1 MQFSTLIDDLAVRGW
16 SVQRAFIPGHDS
28 LRLAEECRRR
38 EAEGV
43 MVPAAIGRGGSQ
55 AVHEGIR
62 SDRILWLEPG
72 QSAASDLY
80 LQLMDALREQ
90 LNRELYLGLEEFEC
104 HFAFYP
110 PGAFYKTHLDRFRDD
125 DSRSVTAVLYLNPNW
140 QPDHGG
146 ALRLYLADG
155 ESLDVA
161 PEAGTLVVFMAGEFP
176 HEVLPTQ
183 VDRLSVTGWFRRRA
197 ALPLSA

>member
-1 MQFSTLIDDLAVRGW
+1 MQFSSIIDDLAERGW
-16 SVQRAFIPGHDS
+16 SVQRAFLPSHET

-38 EAEGV
+38 EAEGA
-43 MVPAAIGRGGSQ
+43 MVPAAVGRGEGQ
-55 AVHEGIR
+55 LVHEGIR
-62 SDRILWLEPG
+62 GDHILWLEPG

-80 LQLMDALREQ
+80 LQLMDGLRQQ

-104 HFAFYP
+104 HFAVYP

-125 DSRSVTAVLYLNPNW
+125 DSRCVTAVFYLNPDW
-140 QPDHGG
+140 QPKHGG
-146 ALRLYLADG
+146 ALRLYLG
-155 ESLDVA
+155 EAASQDVA
-161 PEAGTLVVFMAGEFP
+161 PLAGTLAVFMSGDFP
-176 HEVLPTQ
+176 HEVLPTA

>member
-1 MQFSTLIDDLAVRGW
+1 MQFSSIIDDLAERGW
-16 SVQRAFIPGHDS
+16 SVQRAFLPSHET

-38 EAEGV
+38 EAEGA
-43 MVPAAIGRGGSQ
+43 MVPAAVGRGEGQ
-55 AVHEGIR
+55 LVHEGIR
-62 SDRILWLEPG
+62 GDHILWLEPG

-80 LQLMDALREQ
+80 LQLMDGLRQQ

-104 HFAFYP
+104 HFAVYP

-125 DSRSVTAVLYLNPNW
+125 DSRCVTAVFYLNPDW
-140 QPDHGG
+140 QPEHGG
-146 ALRLYLADG
+146 ALRLYLG
-155 ESLDVA
+155 EAASQDVA
-161 PEAGTLVVFMAGEFP
+161 PLAGTLAVFMSGDFP
-176 HEVLPTQ
+176 HEVLPTA

>member
-1 MQFSTLIDDLAVRGW
+1 MQFSSIIDDLAERGW
-16 SVQRAFIPGHDS
+16 SVQRAFLPSHET

-38 EAEGV
+38 EAEGA
-43 MVPAAIGRGGSQ
+43 MVPAAVGRGEGQ
-55 AVHEGIR
+55 LVHEGIR
-62 SDRILWLEPG
+62 GDHILWLEPG

-80 LQLMDALREQ
+80 LQLMDCLRQQ

-104 HFAFYP
+104 HFAVYP

-125 DSRSVTAVLYLNPNW
+125 DSRCVTAVFYLNPDW
-140 QPDHGG
+140 QPEHGG
-146 ALRLYLADG
+146 ALRLYLG
-155 ESLDVA
+155 EAASQDVA
-161 PEAGTLVVFMAGEFP
+161 PLAGTLAVFMSGDFP
-176 HEVLPTQ
+176 HEVLPTA

>member
-1 MQFSTLIDDLAVRGW
+1 LQFSSIIDDLAERGW
-16 SVQRAFIPGHDS
+16 SVQRAFLPSHET

-38 EAEGV
+38 EAEGA
-43 MVPAAIGRGGSQ
+43 MVPAAVGRGEGQ
-55 AVHEGIR
+55 LVHEGIR
-62 SDRILWLEPG
+62 GDHILWLEPG

-80 LQLMDALREQ
+80 LQLMDGLRQQ

-104 HFAFYP
+104 HFAVYP

-125 DSRSVTAVLYLNPNW
+125 DSRCVTAVFYLNPDW
-140 QPDHGG
+140 QPEHGG
-146 ALRLYLADG
+146 ALRLYLG
-155 ESLDVA
+155 EAASQDVA
-161 PEAGTLVVFMAGEFP
+161 PLAGTLAVFMSGDFP
-176 HEVLPTQ
+176 HEVLPTA

>member
-1 MQFSTLIDDLAVRGW
+1 LQFSSIIDDLAERGW
-16 SVQRAFIPGHDS
+16 SVQRAFLPSHET

-38 EAEGV
+38 EAEGA
-43 MVPAAIGRGGSQ
+43 MVPAAVGRGEGQ
-55 AVHEGIR
+55 LVHEGIR
-62 SDRILWLEPG
+62 GDHILWLEPG

-80 LQLMDALREQ
+80 LQLMDGLRQQ

-104 HFAFYP
+104 HFAVYP

-125 DSRSVTAVLYLNPNW
+125 DSRCVTAVFYLNPDW
-140 QPDHGG
+140 QPKHGG
-146 ALRLYLADG
+146 ALRLYLG
-155 ESLDVA
+155 EAASQDVA
-161 PEAGTLVVFMAGEFP
+161 PLAGTLAVFMSGDFP
-176 HEVLPTQ
+176 HEVLPTA

>member
-1 MQFSTLIDDLAVRGW
+1 LQFSSIIDDLAERGW
-16 SVQRAFIPGHDS
+16 SVQRAFLQSHET

-38 EAEGV
+38 EAEGA
-43 MVPAAIGRGGSQ
+43 MVPAAVGRGEGQ
-55 AVHEGIR
+55 LVHEGIR
-62 SDRILWLEPG
+62 GDHILWLEPG

-80 LQLMDALREQ
+80 LQLMDGLRQQ

-104 HFAFYP
+104 HFAVYP

-125 DSRSVTAVLYLNPNW
+125 DSRCVTAVFYLNPDW
-140 QPDHGG
+140 QPEHGG
-146 ALRLYLADG
+146 ALRLYLG
-155 ESLDVA
+155 EAASQDVA
-161 PEAGTLVVFMAGEFP
+161 PLAGTLAVFMSGDFP
-176 HEVLPTQ
+176 HEVLPTA